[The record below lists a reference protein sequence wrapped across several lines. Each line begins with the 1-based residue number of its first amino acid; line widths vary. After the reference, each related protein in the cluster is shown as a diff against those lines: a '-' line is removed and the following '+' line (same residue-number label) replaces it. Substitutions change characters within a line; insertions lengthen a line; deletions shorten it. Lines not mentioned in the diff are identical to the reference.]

1 MTIQTSLA
9 QSDPT
14 GRAWLDRLKNAVIDL
29 LFPPHC
35 AVCHRP
41 GAWLCAEC
49 LSEIEV
55 IHPPVCLRCGL
66 PANGSLPADARPP
79 VCKHCEGTSQQ
90 LDGLRSF
97 AYHSGPLRHAIHQ
110 FKYQDLRSLA
120 GPLGKLMGDGWFGL
134 APQNLDLDVIVSV
147 PLHPTRLRQRGFNQ
161 SALLAR
167 ELGASLQ
174 WPVSENALIRTRA
187 TTPQVELGAQ
197 ERRANVHNAFRCT
210 GTGLSGQRVLL
221 VDDVC
226 STGSTLNSACM
237 ALREADASLVWAYT
251 LARARPG
258 PPELR

>member
-1 MTIQTSLA
+1 
-9 QSDPT
+9 
-14 GRAWLDRLKNAVIDL
+14 
-29 LFPPHC
+29 
-35 AVCHRP
+35 
-41 GAWLCAEC
+41 
-49 LSEIEV
+49 
-55 IHPPVCLRCGL
+55 
-66 PANGSLPADARPP
+66 
-79 VCKHCEGTSQQ
+79 
-90 LDGLRSF
+90 
-97 AYHSGPLRHAIHQ
+97 
-110 FKYQDLRSLA
+110 
-120 GPLGKLMGDGWFGL
+120 MGDGWFGL

-174 WPVSENALIRTRA
+174 WPVSENGLIRTRA